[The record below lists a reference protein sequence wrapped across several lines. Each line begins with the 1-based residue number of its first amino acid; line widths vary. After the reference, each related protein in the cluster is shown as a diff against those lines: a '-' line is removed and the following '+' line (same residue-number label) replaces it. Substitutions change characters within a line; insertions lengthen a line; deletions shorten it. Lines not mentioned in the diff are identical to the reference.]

1 MPGKV
6 KANLKKQVKKGADK
20 PYAAESDKNP
30 LLVSRPKNFAVGND
44 LPPKR
49 DVSRFVRWP
58 KYVTRQRQ
66 KRVLERR
73 LKVPPSLNQFRLT
86 LDKSTKAELF
96 KLLAKYHP
104 ESRKE
109 KAERLAKAAEAKKAD
124 PKAKAA
130 AAPVAL
136 RYGIQQVTRMIEEK
150 KAKMVV
156 IAHDVDPIEI
166 VVWLPALCRAQGVPY
181 CIVKGKA
188 ALGKL
193 VGMKTC
199 TAVALDNIKSED
211 NGKFSQLKD
220 AVCSAF
226 NDKADEIK
234 KNWGGLMM
242 GRKGRKQN

>member
-6 KANLKKQVKKGADK
+6 KADLKKGKKGAPK
-20 PYAAESDKNP
+20 QIESEKNP
-30 LLVSRPKNFAVGND
+30 LLVARPRNFTIGND

-49 DVSRFVRWP
+49 DVTRFVRWP

-96 KLLAKYHP
+96 KLLAKYSP
-104 ESRKE
+104 ESPKE
-109 KAERLAKAAEAKKAD
+109 KAERLSKAAEAKKAD
-124 PKAKAA
+124 PKAKTPS
-130 AAPVAL
+130 APTCL
-136 RYGIQQVTRMIEEK
+136 KYGIQQVTRMVEEK

-166 VVWLPALCRAQGVPY
+166 VVWLPALCKAQDIPY

-199 TAVALDNIKSED
+199 TAVVVDSVKSED
-211 NGKFSQLKD
+211 NAKFSQLKD
-220 AVCSAF
+220 SLNSGF
-226 NDKADEIK
+226 NNKYDEVK
-234 KNWGGLMM
+234 KSWGGLMM
-242 GRKGRKQN
+242 GRKGKKTAQ